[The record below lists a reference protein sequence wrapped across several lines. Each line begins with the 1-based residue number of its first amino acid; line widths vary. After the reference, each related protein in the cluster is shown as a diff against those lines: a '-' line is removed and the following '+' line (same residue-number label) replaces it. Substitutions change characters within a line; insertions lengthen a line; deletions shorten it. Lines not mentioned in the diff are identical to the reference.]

1 MSCRIANIYPI
12 QNNTVYSGSFFV
24 YVYCQSPSYVRI
36 TPVLNGIVVETGV
49 TYFAPGGS
57 TTAINV
63 KMPDS
68 LPGGALVLRLE
79 DRGGNLLDEKQV
91 QYAPVKMP
99 SLDEVVTNMTF
110 AWLLVSMVEKMVTAV
125 SS

>member
-12 QNNTVYSGSFFV
+12 QNNTIYSGSFFV

-36 TPVLNGIVVETGV
+36 TPILNGIVVETGV
-49 TYFAPGGS
+49 TYFVPGGS

-99 SLDEVVTNMTF
+99 SLDEIVTNMSF
-110 AWLLVSMVEKMVTAV
+110 VWLLVSMIEKMVTTV

>member
-12 QNNTVYSGSFFV
+12 QNNTIYSDSFFV
-24 YVYCQSPSYVRI
+24 YVYCPSSSYVRI

-49 TYFAPGGS
+49 TFFVPGGT

-68 LPGGALVLRLE
+68 LPGGALILRLE
-79 DRGGNLLDEKQV
+79 DRNGNLLDEKQV
-91 QYAPVKMP
+91 QYAPTKMP
-99 SLDEVVTNMTF
+99 SLEEIVNNMTF
-110 AWLLVSMVEKMVTAV
+110 VWLLVSMVEKMVAAI

>member
-12 QNNTVYSGSFFV
+12 QNNTIYSGSFFV

-36 TPVLNGIVVETGV
+36 TPILNGIVVETGV

-79 DRGGNLLDEKQV
+79 DRSGNLLDEKQV

-99 SLDEVVTNMTF
+99 SLDEIVTNMTF
-110 AWLLVSMVEKMVTAV
+110 AWLLVSMVEKMVTTV

>member
-12 QNNTVYSGSFFV
+12 QNNTIYSGSFFV

-36 TPVLNGIVVETGV
+36 TPILNGIVVETGV

-99 SLDEVVTNMTF
+99 SLEEIVTNMTF
-110 AWLLVSMVEKMVTAV
+110 AWLLVSMVEKMATTV

>member
-12 QNNTVYSGSFFV
+12 QNNTIYSGSFFV

-36 TPVLNGIVVETGV
+36 TPILNGIVVETGV

-99 SLDEVVTNMTF
+99 SLDEIVTNMTF
-110 AWLLVSMVEKMVTAV
+110 AWLLVSMVEKMVTTV

>member
-12 QNNTVYSGSFFV
+12 QNNTIYSGSFFV

-36 TPVLNGIVVETGV
+36 TPILNGIVVETGV

-79 DRGGNLLDEKQV
+79 DRSGNLLDEKQV

-99 SLDEVVTNMTF
+99 SLEEIVTNMSF
-110 AWLLVSMVEKMVTAV
+110 VWLLVSMVEKMVTTV

>member
-12 QNNTVYSGSFFV
+12 QNNTIYSGSFFV

-36 TPVLNGIVVETGV
+36 TPILNGIVVETGV

-99 SLDEVVTNMTF
+99 SLDEIVTNMTF
-110 AWLLVSMVEKMVTAV
+110 AWLLVSMVEKMVSTV

>member
-12 QNNTVYSGSFFV
+12 QNNTIYGNSFFV

-36 TPVLNGIVVETGV
+36 TPVLNGVVVETGV
-49 TYFAPGGS
+49 TYFVPGGT

-91 QYAPVKMP
+91 QYAPIKVP
-99 SLDEVVTNMTF
+99 SLDEIVTNMTF
-110 AWLLVSMVEKMVTAV
+110 AWLLVSMIEKMVTTV

>member
-12 QNNTVYSGSFFV
+12 QNNTIYSGSFFV

-36 TPVLNGIVVETGV
+36 TPILNGIVVETGV

-99 SLDEVVTNMTF
+99 SLDEIVTNMTF
-110 AWLLVSMVEKMVTAV
+110 AWLLVSMIEKMVTTV

>member
-12 QNNTVYSGSFFV
+12 QNNTIYSGSFFV

-36 TPVLNGIVVETGV
+36 TPVLNGIVVESGV

-99 SLDEVVTNMTF
+99 SLDEIVTNMTF
-110 AWLLVSMVEKMVTAV
+110 AWLLISMVEKMATTVF
-125 SS
+125 S

>member
-12 QNNTVYSGSFFV
+12 QNNTIYSESFFV
-24 YVYCQSPSYVRI
+24 YVYCQSSTYVRI

-49 TYFAPGGS
+49 TYFVPGGS

-91 QYAPVKMP
+91 QYAPIKMP
-99 SLDEVVTNMTF
+99 SLDEIVTSMTF
-110 AWLLVSMVEKMVTAV
+110 AWLLVGMVEKMVAAI

>member
-12 QNNTVYSGSFFV
+12 QNNTIYNNSFFV
-24 YVYCQSPSYVRI
+24 YVYCSSPSYVRI

-49 TYFAPGGS
+49 TYFVPGGS

-68 LPGGALVLRLE
+68 LPGGALILRLE
-79 DRGGNLLDEKQV
+79 DRNGNLLDEKQV
-91 QYAPVKMP
+91 QYAPTKMP
-99 SLDEVVTNMTF
+99 SLEEIVNNMTF
-110 AWLLVSMVEKMVTAV
+110 VWLLVSMIEKMATAV